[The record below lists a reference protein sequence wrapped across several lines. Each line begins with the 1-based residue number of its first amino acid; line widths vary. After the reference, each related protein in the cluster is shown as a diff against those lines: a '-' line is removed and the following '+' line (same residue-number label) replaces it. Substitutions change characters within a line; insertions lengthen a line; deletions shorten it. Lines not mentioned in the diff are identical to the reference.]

1 MTKTPSKYYNN
12 TIETNSNK
20 CYNYP
25 NGADIV
31 RCVSAAITH
40 ASFRERQ
47 LFKTAV
53 FYFL

>member
-12 TIETNSNK
+12 SIETNFNK

-25 NGADIV
+25 NGADLV
-31 RCVSAAITH
+31 RCVSARITH
-40 ASFRERQ
+40 AGFKERQ